1 MMMTAKNGTDWNVQG
16 ISITTSDAI
25 YDILQKAIDSGN
37 PDQHD
42 LQMKTGHRAPIII
55 DTEKHVMQFQS
66 W

>member
-1 MMMTAKNGTDWNVQG
+1 MMMTAKNGNRWTIHGVNAT
-16 ISITTSDAI
+16 SSDAI
-25 YDILQKAIDSGN
+25 CDILQTAIDSGN